1 VPPPPPQILQ
11 SFSILFKFVLVRAC
25 VLGPGM
31 LSLPFALSHAG
42 YVVGT
47 TCLMGFALC
56 SIFGVMYVHTLS
68 HHFSTHIAFIKDSA
82 IEACNDCRFN

>member
-1 VPPPPPQILQ
+1 MC
-11 SFSILFKFVLVRAC
+11 AYMWTC
-25 VLGPGM
+25 GAGPGM

-56 SIFGVMYVHTLS
+56 SIFGVMYILAS
-68 HHFSTHIAFIKDSA
+68 LIYHFTRIVPLNAIPFSA
-82 IEACNDCRFN
+82 SSLH